1 MALALFDTNIIID
14 ALNNHREAIEEMAN
28 YQDAAISVITW
39 MEAAAKMTPAE
50 MMEFDLLLAN
60 YPIEIIHTDDLIA
73 RAAAAIR
80 GASLQRR
87 PYIPLPDA
95 IIGATANVT
104 GRTIITR
111 NPRDFG
117 ASQVH
122 VPYTMHNGVIADVL
136 PPPP

>member
-1 MALALFDTNIIID
+1 MALALFDSNIIID

-28 YQDAAISVITW
+28 YQDAAISAITW
-39 MEAAAKMTPAE
+39 MEAAAE
-50 MMEFDLLLAN
+50 MMEFDIFLAH
-60 YPIEIIHTDDLIA
+60 YPIKVIHTDDRIA
-73 RAAAAIR
+73 RAAAVIR
-80 GASLQRR
+80 GISLLRR

-104 GRTIITR
+104 GRTVITR

-122 VPYTMHNGVIADVL
+122 VPYKMHNGIISGVL